1 MKLPV
6 PALLFLLPAFGTLL
20 LLGGQGVY
28 PGLPLAS
35 IGGVLWIVFA
45 IVALDRC
52 PTPKP
57 GLGGQHLSPA
67 EWRAWIGLGVCAIA
81 LAYFLVNLPLI
92 RHETWPHAA
101 HARAVGGNLVMLLVA
116 WAVGGR
122 VMASRWRDRVQ
133 EDERDRAIASRAE
146 RSGATGLALAV
157 ICLVVTLGLSPPA
170 RLQWASHF
178 LIAHL
183 LLAALL
189 WGWLVEHAT
198 QAWLHWQDRR

>member
-1 MKLPV
+1 MKLPF
-6 PALLFLLPAFGTLL
+6 PALLFLLPVFGTLL
-20 LLGGQGVY
+20 LLGGQGAY

-45 IVALDRC
+45 VLALDRC

-57 GLGGQHLSPA
+57 GPGRQPLSPA

-92 RHETWPHAA
+92 RHENWPHAA
-101 HARAVGGNLVMLLVA
+101 HARTVGGNLVMLLVA
-116 WAVGGR
+116 WAVVGR

-157 ICLVVTLGLSPPA
+157 IGLVVILGLSPPE